1 MITFTLR
8 REPDQRLDLSPLIPE
23 KLAGKSLREI
33 AAVELQTTRERV
45 TVGEVFKILLGDAAS
60 LRFVGGSERFDW
72 LGHAMSSGEIV
83 IEGHAGAQAGRL
95 MTGGSLTVRGNV
107 GPFAASGLSGGHME
121 IAGDAGDNLGAPGI
135 GEMQGLGGGVV
146 IVRGNAGARA
156 GERMRRGMLVIEGDA
171 GDNAGA
177 RMLAGTLIVCGGT
190 GRHPG
195 VLMRRGTMLLGAPP
209 AEMLPAFMD
218 CGPQDLVFARLM
230 ARALA
235 NDSPRAAAL
244 WKRKLR
250 RFAGDMS
257 QLGKG
262 EIFIA
267 G

>member
-121 IAGDAGDNLGAPGI
+121 IAGDAGDHLRHDDVAHANSF
-135 GEMQGLGGGVV
+135 GLGSFEVSQRV
-146 IVRGNAGARA
+146 SS
-156 GERMRRGMLVIEGDA
+156 RR
-171 GDNAGA
+171 
-177 RMLAGTLIVCGGT
+177 
-190 GRHPG
+190 
-195 VLMRRGTMLLGAPP
+195 
-209 AEMLPAFMD
+209 
-218 CGPQDLVFARLM
+218 
-230 ARALA
+230 
-235 NDSPRAAAL
+235 
-244 WKRKLR
+244 
-250 RFAGDMS
+250 
-257 QLGKG
+257 
-262 EIFIA
+262 
-267 G
+267 